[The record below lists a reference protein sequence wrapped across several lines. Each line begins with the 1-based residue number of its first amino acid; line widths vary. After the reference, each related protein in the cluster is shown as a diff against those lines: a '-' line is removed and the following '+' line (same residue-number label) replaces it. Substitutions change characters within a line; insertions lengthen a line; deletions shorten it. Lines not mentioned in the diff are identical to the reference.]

1 MATQEQQNKSQ
12 QQPIAQDKFN
22 FDEELVR
29 QKFKN
34 IEDEVN
40 KKQGKAGFNPFLFLK
55 EYNIMELQKQYSKG
69 DRSVQL
75 FNAIKTLPDVIKPCL
90 PTNIQEIDKAIGLIK

>member
-12 QQPIAQDKFN
+12 QPIAQDTFK
-22 FDEELVR
+22 FDEELVK

-75 FNAIKTLPDVIKPCL
+75 FNAIKALPDVIKPCL

>member
-12 QQPIAQDKFN
+12 QPITQDTFK
-22 FDEELVR
+22 FDEELVK
-29 QKFKN
+29 QKFNN

-75 FNAIKTLPDVIKPCL
+75 FNAIKALPDVIKPCL
-90 PTNIQEIDKAIGLIK
+90 PTNIQEIDKAIDKIK